1 MQAADTTHFQFNI
14 QVIACEVNLLIQQL
28 RVILMP
34 KQCEI
39 FIKGQTF

>member
-1 MQAADTTHFQFNI
+1 MQAADTTHFQYNI
-14 QVIACEVNLLIQQL
+14 QVIACEVNLLIQHL

-39 FIKGQTF
+39 FIKGRTF